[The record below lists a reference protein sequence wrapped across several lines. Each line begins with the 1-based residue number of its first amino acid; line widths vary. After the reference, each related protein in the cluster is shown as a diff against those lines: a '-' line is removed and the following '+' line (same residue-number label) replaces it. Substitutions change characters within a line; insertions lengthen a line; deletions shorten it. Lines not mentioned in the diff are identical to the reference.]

1 MKFHDRCQPIE
12 LILSDVDGVMT
23 DGSLIFNNDGI
34 ETKIFHVRDGLGIR
48 LWQKCGFRFGLLT
61 ARTSH
66 VVQVRAAELGIDIVR
81 QGFERKLPAAE
92 EVAQS
97 LNLNM
102 DQVCYI
108 GDDLTDI
115 PVIRAAGLGV
125 TVADGVAEVRKAS
138 DYATRAPGGRGAIRE
153 LIETMLKAKQ
163 RWEDIL
169 ARY

>member
-1 MKFHDRCQPIE
+1 MKLDDRCQPIE
-12 LILSDVDGVMT
+12 LILSDVDGVLT

-34 ETKIFHVRDGLGIR
+34 ETKIFNVRDGLGIR

-66 VVQVRAAELGIDIVR
+66 VVQVRAAELSIDIVR
-81 QGFERKLPAAE
+81 QGFEQKLPAAK

-97 LNLNM
+97 LNLNL

-108 GDDLTDI
+108 GDDLTDL
-115 PVIRAAGLGV
+115 PVIREVGLGV
-125 TVADGVAEVRKAS
+125 TVADGVAEVQKAAAHVTKA
-138 DYATRAPGGRGAIRE
+138 YGGRGAIRE

-163 RWEDIL
+163 RWEDIV

>member
-1 MKFHDRCQPIE
+1 MKLDDRCQPIE

-34 ETKIFHVRDGLGIR
+34 ETKIFNVRDGLGIR

-81 QGFERKLPAAE
+81 QGFEQKLPAAK

-97 LNLNM
+97 LNLNL

-108 GDDLTDI
+108 GDDLTDL
-115 PVIRAAGLGV
+115 PVIREVGLGV
-125 TVADGVAEVRKAS
+125 TVADGVAEVQKA
-138 DYATRAPGGRGAIRE
+138 AAHVTKAHGGRGAIRE

-163 RWEDIL
+163 RWQDIV